1 MHVTVE
7 LEQIPK
13 RGQFLKPD
21 EFDPNN
27 LPTVMR
33 KVWQSI
39 KY

>member
-7 LEQIPK
+7 LEQTPK
-13 RGQFLKPD
+13 RGQFLNPD

-27 LPTVMR
+27 LPTVMQ